1 MTKRSMAALTLGS
14 ILSGLPGSL
23 HAAAPKVGP
32 AQPAYLQSST
42 QLPTPRSIAQDDLT
56 LSCFEG
62 FLSQLLN
69 VGCFR
74 TVNPSQPGDCSST
87 AGDFMVQWIFPD
99 VAIPHRVVGF
109 GFLSNDGS
117 TVFPSAGVIQVPI
130 VQGIARYPT
139 QAELANLSAE
149 MISSVIDT
157 SVAFVDV
164 QSEEIR
170 VEPGGN
176 TALIV
181 ALEFPHSGI
190 INFDVPLGDG
200 PAIAADG
207 DLPDQTCDRFTIDGG
222 VNWFEPLPCTGA
234 DPECQPLDW
243 GFVVLLEPIVG
254 SVERAN
260 WTQVKVLFR
269 NP

>member
-1 MTKRSMAALTLGS
+1 MTKRSIAAWTLGS

-23 HAAAPKVGP
+23 HAAAPKIGP

-42 QLPTPRSIAQDDLT
+42 RLPAPRSIAQDDLT

-62 FLSQLLN
+62 FLSILLN
-69 VGCFR
+69 VGCFT
-74 TVNPSQPGDCSST
+74 TVNPSQPGDCRST
-87 AGDFMVQWIFPD
+87 AGDFMVQYVFPD

-117 TVFPSAGVIQVPI
+117 TIFPSAGVIQIPI
-130 VQGIARYPT
+130 VQGFARYPT
-139 QAELANLSAE
+139 PAELANLSAQ

-157 SVAFVDV
+157 TVAFVDV

-170 VEPGGN
+170 VEPGAN
-176 TALIV
+176 TALIL
-181 ALEFPHSGI
+181 ALQFPTSGLLENTI
-190 INFDVPLGDG
+190 GVG
-200 PAIAADG
+200 PGIAADG
-207 DLPDQTCDRFTIDGG
+207 DYPDQTCDRFTIDGG
-222 VNWFEPLPCTGA
+222 ATWFEPFPCTEG
-234 DPECQPLDW
+234 DPLCDPVDW

-254 SVERAN
+254 SVSQAN

-269 NP
+269 TP